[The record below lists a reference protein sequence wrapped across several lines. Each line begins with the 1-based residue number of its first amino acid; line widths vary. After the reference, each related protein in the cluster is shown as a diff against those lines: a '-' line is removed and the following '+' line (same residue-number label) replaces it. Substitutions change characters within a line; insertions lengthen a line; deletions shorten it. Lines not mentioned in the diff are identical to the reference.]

1 MDELFGD
8 LFEPILKIY
17 DQSYDYCETNT
28 SSSIKQAFNIN
39 HVPNEAICTGLV
51 IIILT
56 AFFISFCTCCYCCCF
71 RSKSSLDMYDSTES
85 MNELHVLAMERE
97 YEERILKLENEVNIL
112 KDKINNKPSFS
123 MALTG
128 CKSDDLSL
136 LISNTANKQINSR
149 KQTEKNIV
157 ISGLAPSDN
166 DDSKID
172 EILETPNVVE
182 PNARAGVR

>member
-56 AFFISFCTCCYCCCF
+56 AFIISFCTCCYCCCF

-97 YEERILKLENEVNIL
+97 YEERILEQEIMNNRLFEDEDLVERGGHGLANVGVENE
-112 KDKINNKPSFS
+112 
-123 MALTG
+123 
-128 CKSDDLSL
+128 DL
-136 LISNTANKQINSR
+136 
-149 KQTEKNIV
+149 
-157 ISGLAPSDN
+157 
-166 DDSKID
+166 
-172 EILETPNVVE
+172 
-182 PNARAGVR
+182 